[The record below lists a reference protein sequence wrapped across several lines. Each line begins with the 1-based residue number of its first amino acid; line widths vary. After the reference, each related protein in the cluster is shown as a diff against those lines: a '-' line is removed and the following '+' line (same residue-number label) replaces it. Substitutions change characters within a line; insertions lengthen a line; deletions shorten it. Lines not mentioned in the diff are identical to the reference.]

1 MSVSALVG
9 ENALFH
15 CNGSGFTVLWIVDG
29 LQENSASI
37 IQRGISSV
45 LVTLSGTV
53 QSTLTVPATLV
64 NNGTTVEC
72 RVVSL
77 NGFAISNNAT
87 LTVLPTP
94 GELSRT
100 VRLTCYQTVS
110 TGIGQVRNV
119 RFNPSLSD
127 VQWDPPLAAPSGLMY
142 EVTTMDMN
150 TGQIV
155 VNKTTNNTFCPLPP
169 LELCQNY
176 IVNVTAF
183 SSQQQG
189 DSVVTDLR
197 PEGSECVGCTVR
209 VDTDFHFTG
218 NYRFKTILS
227 QELVFREPSI
237 VEFLVTL
244 RVIVC

>member
-1 MSVSALVG
+1 MCLLVG

-15 CNGSGFTVLWIVDG
+15 CNGSGFTIVWIVDG
-29 LQENSASI
+29 SLATDSI
-37 IQRGISSV
+37 IVERGITDTSMTS
-45 LVTLSGTV
+45 SGTV

-64 NNGTTVEC
+64 NNGTTVQC
-72 RVVSL
+72 RLVSL
-77 NGFAISNNAT
+77 NGFATSNNAT
-87 LTVLPTP
+87 LTVLPIP
-94 GELSRT
+94 GELYRT
-100 VRLTCYQTVS
+100 NVLITYHTILYC

-119 RFNPSLSD
+119 RFTSSFSD
-127 VQWDPPLAAPSGLMY
+127 VQWDPPLTAPSGLIY
-142 EVTTMDMN
+142 EVTTLDMN
-150 TGQIV
+150 TSQIV
-155 VNKTTNNTFCPLPP
+155 VNETTNNTFCPLPP
-169 LELCQNY
+169 LKLCQSY

-183 SSQQQG
+183 SSQQHG

-209 VDTDFHFTG
+209 VDTDFHFIG
-218 NYRFKTILS
+218 NYRFKTMLS